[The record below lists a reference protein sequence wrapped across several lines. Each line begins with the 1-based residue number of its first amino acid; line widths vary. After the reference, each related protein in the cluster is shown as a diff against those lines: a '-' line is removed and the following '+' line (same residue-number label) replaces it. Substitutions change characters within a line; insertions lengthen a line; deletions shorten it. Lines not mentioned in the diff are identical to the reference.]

1 MVAEISRLRI
11 LVHDPAPLMAAAVKD
26 LLNFVGVRDVVVAR
40 DLREAMAALML
51 RPWDVVFTDWDP
63 ETRAENQLATRI
75 RQGDFDI
82 NRYLSV
88 VVTINGV
95 TPEVV
100 HAARDSGA
108 NEIMVKPLTGAAVRD
123 KLTSVVVNPRSFV
136 ETDAFFGPDR
146 RRRRSGDFG
155 GQDRRGQR
163 D

>member
-1 MVAEISRLRI
+1 MAAEISRLRI

-26 LLNFVGVRDVVVAR
+26 LLHFVGVRDVVVAK

-75 RQGDFDI
+75 RHGDFDI

-95 TPEVV
+95 TPDVV

-108 NEIMVKPLTGAAVRD
+108 NEIMVKPLTGTSIRE
-123 KLTSVVVNPRSFV
+123 KLMSVVANPRSFV

-146 RRRRSGDFG
+146 RRRRGNFG